1 MVAETLRTASKAEK
15 ELKRLTNDGH
25 QDSSAQAAKE
35 LRQITEKAVFTAVS
49 VAENWGKAALDKTRE
64 ITEEITQ

>member
-15 ELKRLTNDGH
+15 ELERMASDGH
-25 QDSSAQAAKE
+25 QDSSAQSAEE
-35 LRQITEKAVFTAVS
+35 LRQITEKAVSTAIS

-64 ITEEITQ
+64 ITEEIT

>member
-15 ELKRLTNDGH
+15 ELERMASDGH
-25 QDSSAQAAKE
+25 QDSSADCAEE

-49 VAENWGKAALDKTRE
+49 VTENWGKAALDKTRE
-64 ITEEITQ
+64 ITEEIT

>member
-15 ELKRLTNDGH
+15 DLERMASDGY
-25 QDSSAQAAKE
+25 QDSSSQSAEE
-35 LRQITEKAVFTAVS
+35 LRQITEKAVFTAIS

-64 ITEEITQ
+64 ITEEIT